1 MDYESIKKHA
11 KAVSE
16 QVLTVRRTIHSRPE
30 LSFEEHETADYIA
43 AQLTEAG
50 ILFRRIAGT
59 GILARIEGHGDLQ
72 RCVVLRADTDALPIW
87 EETGL
92 ECASRHDGVMHAC
105 GHDMHTACLLG
116 ALLVLNR
123 HKSEIAG
130 TVFGLFQ
137 PGEEVCPGGAS
148 MVMAEDPFR
157 DYRVVAF
164 VGEHVAPEMAVGNL
178 GFRSG
183 KYMASSDELRF
194 TVHGTGG
201 HAALRNQLHDPVAAA
216 AELVGG
222 LVEALP
228 HTMTDP
234 VVAAA
239 ALITSL
245 QQVVSRNN
253 NATIPTVLSIGRVI
267 ANGATNVIPPVVQVA
282 GTLRTMDE
290 RWRAQAKRRI
300 HEIAAGVAAAH
311 CVTAEV
317 KIPEGYP
324 CVVNDP
330 ALTVRARS
338 IAAKLWGKEHV
349 EELDLRM
356 TAEDFGTY
364 TERYPS
370 LFFRLGTARKNGECG
385 GALHTATFN
394 PDEQALDYGVVT
406 MAVFAL
412 EFLQ

>member
-183 KYMASSDELRF
+183 KYMASSDELWIE
-194 TVHGTGG
+194 VHGTGG
-201 HAALRNQLHDPVAAA
+201 H
-216 AELVGG
+216 G
-222 LVEALP
+222 ALP

-245 QQVVSRNN
+245 QQVVSRN
-253 NATIPTVLSIGRVI
+253 IDSRVPSVLSFGRVI
-267 ANGATNVIPPVVQVA
+267 ADGATNIIPSEVRLE
-282 GTLRTMDE
+282 GTFRTMDE
-290 RWRAQAKRRI
+290 VWRAEGKRRI
-300 HEIAAGVAAAH
+300 REISAGVAAAYG
-311 CVTAEV
+311 VEADV
-317 KIPEGYP
+317 DIADGYP

-330 ALTVRARS
+330 ELTRRAQR
-338 IAAKLWGKEHV
+338 IAAEMWGDERIIP
-349 EELDLRM
+349 LDLRM
-356 TAEDFGTY
+356 TAEDFGYY

-370 LFFRLGTARKNGECG
+370 LFFRLGTAGPDGTSG
-385 GALHTATFN
+385 GGLHTGTFN
-394 PDEQALDYGVVT
+394 PGEEALDQGAAT
-406 MAVFAL
+406 MAAFGIAL
-412 EFLQ
+412 LE

>member
-183 KYMASSDELRF
+183 KYMASSDELWIE
-194 TVHGTGG
+194 VHGTGG
-201 HAALRNQLHDPVAAA
+201 H
-216 AELVGG
+216 G
-222 LVEALP
+222 ALP

-253 NATIPTVLSIGRVI
+253 NATIPTVLSIGRVM

-290 RWRAQAKRRI
+290 RWRAPGQTAHSRDRRRSRRGPLRYGRSENPGRI
-300 HEIAAGVAAAH
+300 SVRGQRSGADRPRPQHRRQTLGQGARR
-311 CVTAEV
+311 
-317 KIPEGYP
+317 
-324 CVVNDP
+324 
-330 ALTVRARS
+330 RARP
-338 IAAKLWGKEHV
+338 ADDRRRFRHLH
-349 EELDLRM
+349 
-356 TAEDFGTY
+356 GTL
-364 TERYPS
+364 PQP
-370 LFFRLGTARKNGECG
+370 LFQARHR
-385 GALHTATFN
+385 A
-394 PDEQALDYGVVT
+394 
-406 MAVFAL
+406 
-412 EFLQ
+412 

>member
-137 PGEEVCPGGAS
+137 PGEEVCPGVAS
-148 MVMAEDPFR
+148 MVMSELPFR

-164 VGEHVAPEMAVGNL
+164 VGEHVAP
-178 GFRSG
+178 
-183 KYMASSDELRF
+183 
-194 TVHGTGG
+194 
-201 HAALRNQLHDPVAAA
+201 
-216 AELVGG
+216 
-222 LVEALP
+222 
-228 HTMTDP
+228 
-234 VVAAA
+234 
-239 ALITSL
+239 
-245 QQVVSRNN
+245 
-253 NATIPTVLSIGRVI
+253 
-267 ANGATNVIPPVVQVA
+267 
-282 GTLRTMDE
+282 
-290 RWRAQAKRRI
+290 
-300 HEIAAGVAAAH
+300 
-311 CVTAEV
+311 
-317 KIPEGYP
+317 
-324 CVVNDP
+324 
-330 ALTVRARS
+330 
-338 IAAKLWGKEHV
+338 
-349 EELDLRM
+349 
-356 TAEDFGTY
+356 
-364 TERYPS
+364 
-370 LFFRLGTARKNGECG
+370 
-385 GALHTATFN
+385 
-394 PDEQALDYGVVT
+394 
-406 MAVFAL
+406 
-412 EFLQ
+412 